1 MKWIGLAIFGIA
13 LLAIV
18 GTIWYF
24 YRKIKR
30 FARENF
36 GTDNLSQI
44 ARMQEEE
51 EANTP
56 KSVSGMTSLYLP
68 RLQKDFPELNWVE
81 FKELAESH
89 IKKHLEGIGRTK
101 VRFHKT
107 VLRDYRKSSG
117 TCFAI
122 LQSSLESFEGEKKI
136 QSRYNVTMA
145 YVQDAEK
152 TGHVSAYSINCPNC
166 GAAISTL
173 GNKVC
178 EYCGSIVKEVN
189 MHVWELEKIEE
200 A

>member
-30 FARENF
+30 FARVNF
-36 GTDNLSQI
+36 GTDNFRQI
-44 ARMQEEE
+44 VETQEEL

-81 FKELAESH
+81 FRGLAEKYLKEH
-89 IKKHLEGIGRTK
+89 IENQGCTQVHIHQTA
-101 VRFHKT
+101 
-107 VLRDYRKSSG
+107 LRDYRKKGG
-117 TCFAI
+117 TCYAI
-122 LQSSLESFEGEKKI
+122 IQSSVEFFREEKKN
-136 QSRYNVTMA
+136 QSRFNVTMA

-152 TGHVSAYSINCPNC
+152 IGFESAYSINCPNC

-178 EYCGSIVKEVN
+178 EYCGSIVKEIT
-189 MHVWELEKIEE
+189 MRVWELEKIEE
-200 A
+200 V

>member
-1 MKWIGLAIFGIA
+1 MGWIGFGIFGIA

-18 GTIWYF
+18 ATVWYF
-24 YRKIKR
+24 YGKIKK

-36 GTDNLSQI
+36 GTDNFKEI
-44 ARMQEEE
+44 AKTQEEL

-81 FKELAESH
+81 FQGLAE
-89 IKKHLEGIGRTK
+89 KHLKEYLANQGCTRVHI
-101 VRFHKT
+101 HQT
-107 VLRDYRKSSG
+107 VLRDYRKKDG

-122 LQSSLESFEGEKKI
+122 IQSSVEYEKEEKKT

-152 TGHVSAYSINCPNC
+152 IGFESAYSINCPNC
-166 GAAISTL
+166 GAAVSTL